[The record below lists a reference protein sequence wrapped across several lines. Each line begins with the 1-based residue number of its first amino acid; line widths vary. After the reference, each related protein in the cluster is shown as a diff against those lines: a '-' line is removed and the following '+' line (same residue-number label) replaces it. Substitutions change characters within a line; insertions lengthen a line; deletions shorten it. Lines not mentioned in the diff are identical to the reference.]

1 MRNKLLNTLILIA
14 ATALSTSA
22 SAHLGTDS
30 GTHHTLVDG
39 LLHPLTGLDHL
50 AAMLA
55 VGLWSA
61 LSATSARRI
70 WLAPVAFAGML
81 LVGALL
87 GLNGLALP
95 AVEPM
100 IAASLLVM
108 GLLVATRLRV
118 PGPVAALLVG
128 AFAAFHGLAHGYEL
142 AGEPGAALTLAGML
156 SATVLL
162 HGTGL
167 AAGWA
172 LRHRHVW
179 LARAAGAGRSG
190 RERSAA
196 PAGRCRRGGSAAI
209 AGR

>member
-1 MRNKLLNTLILIA
+1 MRRIPLKTIILIA
-14 ATALSTSA
+14 AYALSTYA
-22 SAHLGTDS
+22 AAHPGHEVDAHGIS
-30 GTHHTLVDG
+30 FMDG

-87 GLNGLALP
+87 GLNGMELP

-108 GLLVATRLRV
+108 GLLVATRAKLPLAV
-118 PGPVAALLVG
+118 TAGVVG
-128 AFAAFHGLAHGYEL
+128 VFAVFHGIAHGPEL
-142 AGEPGAALTLAGML
+142 AGGGNGFAPLLGML
-156 SATVLL
+156 VATIALHLTGVGLGLALRSHSVWWPRVVGGLTALLGGAFLL
-162 HGTGL
+162 HL
-167 AAGWA
+167 
-172 LRHRHVW
+172 V
-179 LARAAGAGRSG
+179 
-190 RERSAA
+190 
-196 PAGRCRRGGSAAI
+196 
-209 AGR
+209 

>member
-30 GTHHTLVDG
+30 GTHHALVDG

-108 GLLVATRLRV
+108 GLLVATRAKLPLAV
-118 PGPVAALLVG
+118 TAGVVG
-128 AFAAFHGLAHGYEL
+128 VFAVFHGIAHGTEL
-142 AGEPGAALTLAGML
+142 AGGGNGFAPLLGMLIATIALHLAGVGIGL
-156 SATVLL
+156 ALRRHSVWWPRVVGGLTALLGGAFLL
-162 HGTGL
+162 HL
-167 AAGWA
+167 
-172 LRHRHVW
+172 V
-179 LARAAGAGRSG
+179 
-190 RERSAA
+190 
-196 PAGRCRRGGSAAI
+196 
-209 AGR
+209 

>member
-1 MRNKLLNTLILIA
+1 MLNKNRKTIILIA
-14 ATALSTSA
+14 VYALSTYA
-22 SAHLGTDS
+22 AAHPGHEVDAHGIS
-30 GTHHTLVDG
+30 FMDG

-70 WLAPVAFAGML
+70 WLAPVAFAAML

-108 GLLVATRLRV
+108 GLLVATRAKLPLGV
-118 PGPVAALLVG
+118 TAGVVG
-128 AFAAFHGLAHGYEL
+128 VFAVFHGIAHGTEL
-142 AGEPGAALTLAGML
+142 AGGGDGFAPLLGMLVATIALHLAGVGL
-156 SATVLL
+156 GLALRSRSVWWPRVVGGLTALLGGAFLL
-162 HGTGL
+162 HL
-167 AAGWA
+167 
-172 LRHRHVW
+172 V
-179 LARAAGAGRSG
+179 
-190 RERSAA
+190 
-196 PAGRCRRGGSAAI
+196 
-209 AGR
+209 

>member
-1 MRNKLLNTLILIA
+1 MRRIPLKTIILIA
-14 ATALSTSA
+14 AYALSTYA
-22 SAHLGTDS
+22 AAHPGHEVDAHGIS
-30 GTHHTLVDG
+30 FMDG

-87 GLNGLALP
+87 GLNGMELP

-108 GLLVATRLRV
+108 GLLVATRAQL
-118 PGPVAALLVG
+118 PVAVTAGVVG
-128 AFAAFHGLAHGYEL
+128 VFAVFHGIAHGTEL
-142 AGEPGAALTLAGML
+142 AGGGNGFAPLLGMLIATIALHLAGVGL
-156 SATVLL
+156 GLALRSHSVWWPRVVGGLTALLGGAFLL
-162 HGTGL
+162 HL
-167 AAGWA
+167 
-172 LRHRHVW
+172 V
-179 LARAAGAGRSG
+179 
-190 RERSAA
+190 
-196 PAGRCRRGGSAAI
+196 
-209 AGR
+209 

>member
-1 MRNKLLNTLILIA
+1 MRRTPLKTIILIA
-14 ATALSTSA
+14 IYALSTYA
-22 SAHLGTDS
+22 IAHS
-30 GTHHTLVDG
+30 GHEVDAHNISFMDG

-87 GLNGLALP
+87 GLNGLELP

-108 GLLVATRLRV
+108 GLLVATRAQLPLAV
-118 PGPVAALLVG
+118 TAGVVG
-128 AFAAFHGLAHGYEL
+128 VFAVFHGIAHGTEL
-142 AGEPGAALTLAGML
+142 AGGGNGFAPLLGMLVATIALHLAGVGL
-156 SATVLL
+156 GLALRSHSVWWPRVVGGLTALLGGAFLL
-162 HGTGL
+162 HL
-167 AAGWA
+167 
-172 LRHRHVW
+172 V
-179 LARAAGAGRSG
+179 
-190 RERSAA
+190 
-196 PAGRCRRGGSAAI
+196 
-209 AGR
+209 

>member
-1 MRNKLLNTLILIA
+1 MRRIPLKTIILIA
-14 ATALSTSA
+14 AYALSTYA
-22 SAHLGTDS
+22 AAHPGHEVDAHGIS
-30 GTHHTLVDG
+30 FMDG

-61 LSATSARRI
+61 LNATSARRI

-108 GLLVATRLRV
+108 GLLVATRAKLPLAV
-118 PGPVAALLVG
+118 TAGVVG
-128 AFAAFHGLAHGYEL
+128 VFAVFHGIAHGTEL
-142 AGEPGAALTLAGML
+142 AGGGNGFAPLLGMLVATIALHLAGVGL
-156 SATVLL
+156 GLALRSHSVWWPRVVGGLTALLGGAFLL
-162 HGTGL
+162 HL
-167 AAGWA
+167 
-172 LRHRHVW
+172 V
-179 LARAAGAGRSG
+179 
-190 RERSAA
+190 
-196 PAGRCRRGGSAAI
+196 
-209 AGR
+209 

>member
-1 MRNKLLNTLILIA
+1 MRRIPLKTIILIA
-14 ATALSTSA
+14 AYALSTYA
-22 SAHLGTDS
+22 AAHPGHEVDAHGIS
-30 GTHHTLVDG
+30 FMDG

-61 LSATSARRI
+61 LSATSARRM

-108 GLLVATRLRV
+108 GLLVATRAKLPLAV
-118 PGPVAALLVG
+118 TAGVVG
-128 AFAAFHGLAHGYEL
+128 VFAVFHGIAHGTEL
-142 AGEPGAALTLAGML
+142 AGGGNGFAPLLGMLVATIALHLAGVGL
-156 SATVLL
+156 GLALRSHSVWWPRVVGGLTALLGGAFLL
-162 HGTGL
+162 HL
-167 AAGWA
+167 
-172 LRHRHVW
+172 V
-179 LARAAGAGRSG
+179 
-190 RERSAA
+190 
-196 PAGRCRRGGSAAI
+196 
-209 AGR
+209 

>member
-1 MRNKLLNTLILIA
+1 MLNKNRKTIILIA
-14 ATALSTSA
+14 AYALSTYTA
-22 SAHLGTDS
+22 AHPGHEVDAHS
-30 GTHHTLVDG
+30 ISFMDG

-87 GLNGLALP
+87 GLNGLELP

-108 GLLVATRLRV
+108 GLLVATRAQLPLAV
-118 PGPVAALLVG
+118 TAGVVG
-128 AFAAFHGLAHGYEL
+128 VFAVFHGIAHGTEL
-142 AGEPGAALTLAGML
+142 AGGGNGFAPLLGML
-156 SATVLL
+156 VATIALHLTGVGLGLALRSHSVWWPRVVGGLTALLGGAFLL
-162 HGTGL
+162 HL
-167 AAGWA
+167 
-172 LRHRHVW
+172 V
-179 LARAAGAGRSG
+179 
-190 RERSAA
+190 
-196 PAGRCRRGGSAAI
+196 
-209 AGR
+209 

>member
-1 MRNKLLNTLILIA
+1 MRRTPLKTIILIA
-14 ATALSTSA
+14 AYALSTYA
-22 SAHLGTDS
+22 AAHPGHEVDAHGIS
-30 GTHHTLVDG
+30 FMDG

-108 GLLVATRLRV
+108 GLLVATRAKLPLAV
-118 PGPVAALLVG
+118 TAGVVG
-128 AFAAFHGLAHGYEL
+128 VFAVFHGIAHGTEL
-142 AGEPGAALTLAGML
+142 AGGGNGFAPLLGMLVATIALHLAGVGL
-156 SATVLL
+156 GLALRSHSVWWPRVVGGLTALLGGAFLL
-162 HGTGL
+162 HL
-167 AAGWA
+167 
-172 LRHRHVW
+172 V
-179 LARAAGAGRSG
+179 
-190 RERSAA
+190 
-196 PAGRCRRGGSAAI
+196 
-209 AGR
+209 

>member
-1 MRNKLLNTLILIA
+1 MRNKPLNTLILIA

-22 SAHLGTDS
+22 NAHIGSDS
-30 GTHHTLVDG
+30 GTHHTLLDG

-87 GLNGLALP
+87 GLNGLELP

-108 GLLVATRLRV
+108 GLLVATHAQL
-118 PGPVAALLVG
+118 PVAVTAGVVGVFAVFHGIAHGTELASGGNGFAPLLGMLVATIALHLTGVGIGLALRAHSVWWPRLVGGLTALLGG
-128 AFAAFHGLAHGYEL
+128 AF
-142 AGEPGAALTLAGML
+142 
-156 SATVLL
+156 LL
-162 HGTGL
+162 QL
-167 AAGWA
+167 
-172 LRHRHVW
+172 V
-179 LARAAGAGRSG
+179 
-190 RERSAA
+190 
-196 PAGRCRRGGSAAI
+196 
-209 AGR
+209 

>member
-1 MRNKLLNTLILIA
+1 MRRAPLKTIILIA
-14 ATALSTSA
+14 AYALSTYA
-22 SAHLGTDS
+22 IAHPGHEVDAHGIS
-30 GTHHTLVDG
+30 FMDG

-87 GLNGLALP
+87 GLNGMELP

-108 GLLVATRLRV
+108 GLLVATRAKLPLAV
-118 PGPVAALLVG
+118 TAGVVG
-128 AFAAFHGLAHGYEL
+128 VFAVFHGIAHGTEL
-142 AGEPGAALTLAGML
+142 AGGGNGFAPLLGMLVATIALHLAGVGL
-156 SATVLL
+156 GLALRSHSVWWPRVVGGLTALLGGAFLL
-162 HGTGL
+162 HL
-167 AAGWA
+167 
-172 LRHRHVW
+172 V
-179 LARAAGAGRSG
+179 
-190 RERSAA
+190 
-196 PAGRCRRGGSAAI
+196 
-209 AGR
+209 

>member
-1 MRNKLLNTLILIA
+1 MRRTPLKTIILIA
-14 ATALSTSA
+14 AYTLSTYA
-22 SAHLGTDS
+22 AAHPGHEVDAHS
-30 GTHHTLVDG
+30 ISFMDG

-87 GLNGLALP
+87 GLNGLELP

-108 GLLVATRLRV
+108 GLLVATRAQLPLAV
-118 PGPVAALLVG
+118 TAGVVG
-128 AFAAFHGLAHGYEL
+128 VFAVFHGIAHGTEL
-142 AGEPGAALTLAGML
+142 AGGGNGFAPLLGMLVATIALHLAGVGL
-156 SATVLL
+156 GLALRSHSVWWPRVVGGLTALLGGAFLL
-162 HGTGL
+162 HL
-167 AAGWA
+167 
-172 LRHRHVW
+172 V
-179 LARAAGAGRSG
+179 
-190 RERSAA
+190 
-196 PAGRCRRGGSAAI
+196 
-209 AGR
+209 

>member
-70 WLAPVAFAGML
+70 WLAPVAFAWQGRQL
-81 LVGALL
+81 T
-87 GLNGLALP
+87 P
-95 AVEPM
+95 
-100 IAASLLVM
+100 
-108 GLLVATRLRV
+108 
-118 PGPVAALLVG
+118 AALL
-128 AFAAFHGLAHGYEL
+128 AD
-142 AGEPGAALTLAGML
+142 
-156 SATVLL
+156 
-162 HGTGL
+162 
-167 AAGWA
+167 
-172 LRHRHVW
+172 
-179 LARAAGAGRSG
+179 
-190 RERSAA
+190 
-196 PAGRCRRGGSAAI
+196 
-209 AGR
+209 

>member
-1 MRNKLLNTLILIA
+1 MRRIPLKTIILIA
-14 ATALSTSA
+14 AYALSTYA
-22 SAHLGTDS
+22 AAHPGHEVDAHGIS
-30 GTHHTLVDG
+30 FMDG

-108 GLLVATRLRV
+108 GLLVATRAQL
-118 PGPVAALLVG
+118 PVAVTAGVVG
-128 AFAAFHGLAHGYEL
+128 VFAVFHGIAHGTEL
-142 AGEPGAALTLAGML
+142 AGGGNGFAPLLGMLIATIALHLAGVAIGL
-156 SATVLL
+156 ALRRHSVWWPRVVGGLTALLGGAFLL
-162 HGTGL
+162 HL
-167 AAGWA
+167 
-172 LRHRHVW
+172 V
-179 LARAAGAGRSG
+179 
-190 RERSAA
+190 
-196 PAGRCRRGGSAAI
+196 
-209 AGR
+209 

>member
-108 GLLVATRLRV
+108 GLLVATRAQLPLAV
-118 PGPVAALLVG
+118 TAGVVG
-128 AFAAFHGLAHGYEL
+128 VFAVFHGIAHGTEL
-142 AGEPGAALTLAGML
+142 AGGGNGFAPLLGMLVATIALHLAGVGL
-156 SATVLL
+156 GLALRSHSVWWPRVVGGLTALLGGAFLL
-162 HGTGL
+162 HL
-167 AAGWA
+167 
-172 LRHRHVW
+172 V
-179 LARAAGAGRSG
+179 
-190 RERSAA
+190 
-196 PAGRCRRGGSAAI
+196 
-209 AGR
+209 

>member
-1 MRNKLLNTLILIA
+1 MRRIPLKTIILIA
-14 ATALSTSA
+14 AYALSTYA
-22 SAHLGTDS
+22 AAHPGHEVDAHGIS
-30 GTHHTLVDG
+30 FMDG

-108 GLLVATRLRV
+108 GLLVATRAKLPLAV
-118 PGPVAALLVG
+118 TAGVVG
-128 AFAAFHGLAHGYEL
+128 VFAVFHGIAHGTEL
-142 AGEPGAALTLAGML
+142 AGGGNGFAPLLGMLVATIALHLAGVGL
-156 SATVLL
+156 GLALRSHSVWWPRVVGGLTALLGGAFLL
-162 HGTGL
+162 HL
-167 AAGWA
+167 
-172 LRHRHVW
+172 V
-179 LARAAGAGRSG
+179 
-190 RERSAA
+190 
-196 PAGRCRRGGSAAI
+196 
-209 AGR
+209 

>member
-108 GLLVATRLRV
+108 GLLVATRAKLPLAV
-118 PGPVAALLVG
+118 TAGVVG
-128 AFAAFHGLAHGYEL
+128 VFAVFHGIAHGTEL
-142 AGEPGAALTLAGML
+142 AGGGNGFAPLLGML
-156 SATVLL
+156 VATIALHLTGVGLGLALRSHSVWWPRVVGGLTALLGGAFLL
-162 HGTGL
+162 HL
-167 AAGWA
+167 
-172 LRHRHVW
+172 V
-179 LARAAGAGRSG
+179 
-190 RERSAA
+190 
-196 PAGRCRRGGSAAI
+196 
-209 AGR
+209 

>member
-87 GLNGLALP
+87 GLNGMELP

-108 GLLVATRLRV
+108 GLLVATRAKLPLAV
-118 PGPVAALLVG
+118 TAGVVG
-128 AFAAFHGLAHGYEL
+128 VFAVFHGIAHGTEL
-142 AGEPGAALTLAGML
+142 AGGGNGFAPLLGMLVATIALHLAGVGL
-156 SATVLL
+156 GLALRSHSVWWPRVVGGLTALLGGAFLL
-162 HGTGL
+162 HL
-167 AAGWA
+167 
-172 LRHRHVW
+172 V
-179 LARAAGAGRSG
+179 
-190 RERSAA
+190 
-196 PAGRCRRGGSAAI
+196 
-209 AGR
+209 

>member
-1 MRNKLLNTLILIA
+1 MLNKNRKTIILIA
-14 ATALSTSA
+14 AYALSTYA
-22 SAHLGTDS
+22 IAHPGHEVDAHGIS
-30 GTHHTLVDG
+30 FMDG

-87 GLNGLALP
+87 GLNGMELP

-108 GLLVATRLRV
+108 GLLVATRAKLPLAV
-118 PGPVAALLVG
+118 TAGVVG
-128 AFAAFHGLAHGYEL
+128 VFAVFHGIAHGTEL
-142 AGEPGAALTLAGML
+142 AGGGNGFAPLLGMLVATIALHLAGVGL
-156 SATVLL
+156 GLALRSHSVWWPRVVGGLTALLGGAFLL
-162 HGTGL
+162 HL
-167 AAGWA
+167 
-172 LRHRHVW
+172 V
-179 LARAAGAGRSG
+179 
-190 RERSAA
+190 
-196 PAGRCRRGGSAAI
+196 
-209 AGR
+209 

>member
-1 MRNKLLNTLILIA
+1 MLNKNRRTIILIA
-14 ATALSTSA
+14 VTALSTSA

-87 GLNGLALP
+87 GLNGLELP

-108 GLLVATRLRV
+108 GLLVATRAQL
-118 PGPVAALLVG
+118 PVAVTAGVVG
-128 AFAAFHGLAHGYEL
+128 VFAVFHGVAHGTEL
-142 AGEPGAALTLAGML
+142 AGGGSGFAPLLGMLVATIALHLAGVGL
-156 SATVLL
+156 
-162 HGTGL
+162 GL
-167 AAGWA
+167 ALRAHSVWWPRLVGGLTA
-172 LRHRHVW
+172 L
-179 LARAAGAGRSG
+179 LGGAFLLQLV
-190 RERSAA
+190 
-196 PAGRCRRGGSAAI
+196 
-209 AGR
+209 

>member
-1 MRNKLLNTLILIA
+1 MLNKNRKTIILIA
-14 ATALSTSA
+14 AYALSTYA
-22 SAHLGTDS
+22 AAHPGHEVDAHGIS
-30 GTHHTLVDG
+30 FMDG

-108 GLLVATRLRV
+108 GLLVATRAKLPLAV
-118 PGPVAALLVG
+118 TAGVVG
-128 AFAAFHGLAHGYEL
+128 VFAVFHGIAHGTEL
-142 AGEPGAALTLAGML
+142 AGGGNGFAPLLGMLVATIALHLAGVGL
-156 SATVLL
+156 GLALRSHSVWWPRVVGGLTALLGGAFLL
-162 HGTGL
+162 HL
-167 AAGWA
+167 
-172 LRHRHVW
+172 V
-179 LARAAGAGRSG
+179 
-190 RERSAA
+190 
-196 PAGRCRRGGSAAI
+196 
-209 AGR
+209 

>member
-1 MRNKLLNTLILIA
+1 MRLARFLLISAAAMPLATLA
-14 ATALSTSA
+14 HTSA
-22 SAHLGTDS
+22 DAGS
-30 GTHHTLVDG
+30 HHGFLTG
-39 LLHPLTGLDHL
+39 FMHPLTGLDHL

-108 GLLVATRLRV
+108 GLLVATRAQLPLAV
-118 PGPVAALLVG
+118 TAGVVG
-128 AFAAFHGLAHGYEL
+128 VFAVFHGIAHGTEL
-142 AGEPGAALTLAGML
+142 AGGGNGFAPLLGMLVATIALHLAGVGL
-156 SATVLL
+156 GLALRSHSVWWPRVVGGLTALLGGAFLL
-162 HGTGL
+162 HL
-167 AAGWA
+167 
-172 LRHRHVW
+172 V
-179 LARAAGAGRSG
+179 
-190 RERSAA
+190 
-196 PAGRCRRGGSAAI
+196 
-209 AGR
+209 

>member
-22 SAHLGTDS
+22 SAQLGTDS
-30 GTHHTLVDG
+30 GPHHTLVDG

-108 GLLVATRLRV
+108 GLLVATRAQLPLAV
-118 PGPVAALLVG
+118 TAGVVG
-128 AFAAFHGLAHGYEL
+128 VFAVFHGIAHGTEL
-142 AGEPGAALTLAGML
+142 AGGGNGFAPLLGMLVATIALHLAGVGL
-156 SATVLL
+156 GLALRSHSVWWPRVVGGLTALLGGAFLL
-162 HGTGL
+162 HL
-167 AAGWA
+167 
-172 LRHRHVW
+172 V
-179 LARAAGAGRSG
+179 
-190 RERSAA
+190 
-196 PAGRCRRGGSAAI
+196 
-209 AGR
+209 

>member
-1 MRNKLLNTLILIA
+1 MRRIPLKTIILIA
-14 ATALSTSA
+14 TYALSTYA
-22 SAHLGTDS
+22 VAHPGHEVDAHS
-30 GTHHTLVDG
+30 ISFMDG

-108 GLLVATRLRV
+108 GLLVATRAQL
-118 PGPVAALLVG
+118 PVAVTAGVVG
-128 AFAAFHGLAHGYEL
+128 VFAVFHGIAHGTEL
-142 AGEPGAALTLAGML
+142 AGGGNGFAPLLGMLVATIALHLAGVGL
-156 SATVLL
+156 GLALRSHSVWWPRVVGGLTALLGGAFLL
-162 HGTGL
+162 HL
-167 AAGWA
+167 
-172 LRHRHVW
+172 V
-179 LARAAGAGRSG
+179 
-190 RERSAA
+190 
-196 PAGRCRRGGSAAI
+196 
-209 AGR
+209 

>member
-1 MRNKLLNTLILIA
+1 M
-14 ATALSTSA
+14 
-22 SAHLGTDS
+22 
-30 GTHHTLVDG
+30 DG

-61 LSATSARRI
+61 LSATSARRM

-108 GLLVATRLRV
+108 GLLVATRAKLPLAV
-118 PGPVAALLVG
+118 TAGVVG
-128 AFAAFHGLAHGYEL
+128 VFAVFHGIAHGTEL
-142 AGEPGAALTLAGML
+142 AGGGNGFAPLLGMLVATIALHLAGVGL
-156 SATVLL
+156 GLALRSHSVWWPRVVGGLTALLGGAFLL
-162 HGTGL
+162 HL
-167 AAGWA
+167 
-172 LRHRHVW
+172 V
-179 LARAAGAGRSG
+179 
-190 RERSAA
+190 
-196 PAGRCRRGGSAAI
+196 
-209 AGR
+209 

>member
-108 GLLVATRLRV
+108 GLLVATRAQL
-118 PGPVAALLVG
+118 PVAVTAGVVG
-128 AFAAFHGLAHGYEL
+128 VFAVFHGIAHGTEL
-142 AGEPGAALTLAGML
+142 AGGGNGFAPLLGMLVATIALHLAGVGL
-156 SATVLL
+156 GLALRSHSVWWPRVVGGLTALLGGAFLL
-162 HGTGL
+162 HL
-167 AAGWA
+167 
-172 LRHRHVW
+172 V
-179 LARAAGAGRSG
+179 
-190 RERSAA
+190 
-196 PAGRCRRGGSAAI
+196 
-209 AGR
+209 